1 MRSRSLSL
9 SVWRAEFILG
19 VQIGG
24 PDRADDL
31 PRIRIDGIWMRAE
44 MDALLAVAA
53 AVPPPLAADIG
64 IEVATETAA
73 WARSCGQIC

>member
-19 VQIGG
+19 AQIGG

-53 AVPPPLAADIG
+53 AVPPPLAADMG
-64 IEVATETAA
+64 SKWRRRRRHGLV
-73 WARSCGQIC
+73 RHLLG